1 MSWYRLM
8 VNLCLPKARREHFS
22 CCESDLEV
30 GEFALAGYKVFPMVL
45 GLGTLVSGSDDV
57 P

>member
-1 MSWYRLM
+1 MSWYKLM
-8 VNLCLPKARREHFS
+8 VSCCLPKARRELSS
-22 CCESDLEV
+22 CRVSSLGV
-30 GEFALAGYKVFPMVL
+30 GLLGFAGYKVFPMVL

>member
-1 MSWYRLM
+1 M
-8 VNLCLPKARREHFS
+8 VSRGHKVFREHP
-22 CCESDLEV
+22 CCLSALEV
-30 GEFALAGYKVFPMVL
+30 AGVGLVGYEVFLMVL

>member
-1 MSWYRLM
+1 MLSRGLEA
-8 VNLCLPKARREHFS
+8 LREHPS
-22 CCESDLEV
+22 CCLGALEV
-30 GEFALAGYKVFPMVL
+30 AGLGLAGYKVFPMVL

>member
-1 MSWYRLM
+1 M
-8 VNLCLPKARREHFS
+8 VHLYLYKVRREFSS
-22 CCESDLEV
+22 CCEVALEV
-30 GEFALAGYKVFPMVL
+30 AEVGLAGYKVFPTIM

>member
-1 MSWYRLM
+1 MASHGRE
-8 VNLCLPKARREHFS
+8 VFREHTTRCLS
-22 CCESDLEV
+22 ALEV
-30 GEFALAGYKVFPMVL
+30 GGVGLARYKVFPMVL